1 MSDEKY
7 IIEMEKRRQKLEP
20 AGKAKEKTEK
30 QTAAAVSRAEKRKST
45 EKESRSR
52 LPLVNLLAVIFILVP
67 IAVYICYTF
76 LFFR

>member
-30 QTAAAVSRAEKRKST
+30 QTAAVSRAEKRKST